1 MSSRTQQLRQSF
13 LLTGAVSAL
22 VLVRGFALLSS
33 RSVTRI
39 VERQANERGRRAA
52 ATAAP
57 LDGMDLQER
66 RREAEEW
73 ARSPA
78 VVRAALEGSQQAI
91 SQRLPQLDS
100 PTLERMFAQ
109 RHALGGDPDLAAYLR
124 DYIQQ
129 SEFAELF
136 FTERHGYAVL
146 ASNRTAD
153 LVQSDEEWWRRA
165 AADGVYEGAP
175 RYDSSAAAVALEYD
189 VAIRAPRV
197 AAPVGVLKAVFA
209 LDRLANL
216 LTAADVGGGVR
227 VQVVDAQG
235 TLIVG
240 GGGGG
245 GGGPNQS
252 DLLRPI
258 PDAAAVPRRERADTA
273 TVPGPTGE
281 ELVVT
286 VPVDNGKWWV
296 VFRQPK
302 ATAYAAARTT
312 AANIVLWTVVLFGAT
327 LALLLAFW
335 RRLNTRVTAPVK
347 AAGAIAS
354 RVAGG
359 DLSVT
364 VVTERTGT
372 AEVGDLL
379 SSVHTMVVALR
390 RLVGAI
396 RTAADEAAAMATEIS
411 ASTEEMSASTEEMSG
426 TCQDLTKRAADQAQ
440 LVRAAADDA
449 AKILQIATILAAGA
463 DDSVRRNTVVAE
475 VARRNK
481 EVLDQSTTHLAK
493 LAEEVNRG
501 VAEAEAL
508 ARASSD
514 IQKFVTQAKS
524 VATQTNMLALNA
536 AIEAAR
542 AGPQGHGFAVVA
554 DEVRKLASVAAAAA
568 GDTADTVRGVVTRVQ
583 ATRDRLLALARGG
596 TAARDAAQS
605 AAQGLATV
613 ATEAEANDHWSREI
627 AKSAEEVRALVEEIS
642 ARLGT
647 VAQGT
652 ETLLAAAEQIAAS
665 SEEQTASTEEIASS
679 ANQLAE
685 AADKLTG
692 AVKTFRLLKDEERRT
707 EQAAD

>member
-1 MSSRTQQLRQSF
+1 MSRSPQIRPSVLV
-13 LLTGAVSAL
+13 TGAIVAL
-22 VLVRGFALLSS
+22 VLVTGFALLSS

-39 VERQANERGRRAA
+39 VERQAYERGQDV
-52 ATAAP
+52 ATHVAS
-57 LDGMDLQER
+57 LVGMYLRER
-66 RREAEEW
+66 HQEAEAL

-78 VVRAALEGSQQAI
+78 VVRAALDGSQQAVGR
-91 SQRLPQLDS
+91 RLPQLDI
-100 PTLERMFAQ
+100 PTLERMFNQ
-109 RHALGGDPDLAAYLR
+109 RRALGGDPDLAAYLR
-124 DYIQQ
+124 DYIHR

-136 FTERHGYAVL
+136 FTDSHGYNVL
-146 ASNRTAD
+146 SSNRTSD
-153 LVQSDEEWWRRA
+153 FVQSDEEWWRRA
-165 AADGVYEGAP
+165 AADGAYEGAP
-175 RYDSSAAAVALEYD
+175 RYDSSAAAVSLEYD

-197 AAPVGVLKAVFA
+197 SAPVGVLKAVFA
-209 LDRLANL
+209 LDRLAKL
-216 LTAADVGGGVR
+216 LAGADVGGGVR
-227 VQVVDAQG
+227 LQVVDAQG
-235 TLIVG
+235 RLIVG
-240 GGGGG
+240 GEAGA
-245 GGGPNQS
+245 QQA
-252 DLLRPI
+252 DLLHPI
-258 PDAAAVPRRERADTA
+258 PDAAAVPRLERADTA
-273 TVPGPTGE
+273 TVRGAAGE

-286 VPVDNGKWWV
+286 VPTNSGKWWV

-312 AANIVLWTVVLFGAT
+312 AANIVLWMLVLFGTT
-327 LALLLAFW
+327 LAVLGGLW
-335 RRLNTRVTAPVK
+335 RRLNRRVTEPVK

-364 VVTERTGT
+364 VAAERTGT

-411 ASTEEMSASTEEMSG
+411 ASTEEMSASTEEMSA
-426 TCQDLTKRAADQAQ
+426 TCQDLTRRAAEQAQ

-463 DDSVRRNTVVAE
+463 EDSVRRNTIVAE

-481 EVLDQSTTHLAK
+481 DVLDQSTMHLAK

-501 VAEAEAL
+501 AAEAEAL
-508 ARASSD
+508 ARASAD
-514 IQKFVTQAKS
+514 IQKFVTQAKT

-542 AGPQGHGFAVVA
+542 AGPQGRGFAVVA

-568 GDTADTVRGVVTRVQ
+568 GDTADTVRGVLARVQ
-583 ATRDRLLALARGG
+583 ATRDRLTQLAQG
-596 TAARDAAQS
+596 TAVARDAAQT
-605 AAQGLATV
+605 AAQGLGTV
-613 ATEAEANDHWSREI
+613 AAEAQANDVWGREI
-627 AKSAEEVRALVEEIS
+627 AKMAGEMRTLVEEIS
-642 ARLGT
+642 ARLGS

-652 ETLLAAAEQIAAS
+652 ETLLASSQEIAAS
-665 SEEQTASTEEIASS
+665 SEEQSASTEEIASS

-692 AVKTFRLLKDEERRT
+692 AVKSFRLLADEEPPPQQQ
-707 EQAAD
+707 QAAD